1 MKHKFYDEDIYTVED
16 LIFSDNMDVCY
27 LKFAER
33 GCEEG
38 PGGITIHKY
47 DVIALAQYFG
57 LVVYEKGS
65 ALEVKNGQT

>member
-1 MKHKFYDEDIYTVED
+1 MKHKFYDEDIETVEN
-16 LIFSDNMDVCY
+16 IESNMDVGY
-27 LKFAER
+27 LRFRDQGYNALA
-33 GCEEG
+33 GV
-38 PGGITIHKY
+38 TIHKY